1 MSRRDSKIGFAQQL
15 FWIHKMNEVERERF
29 LKHIEVYSEMRWWDG
44 YFTGCFT
51 GTVVTGF
58 VVLVA
63 CGLKQ
68 AL

>member
-1 MSRRDSKIGFAQQL
+1 
-15 FWIHKMNEVERERF
+15 MNEIERERF
-29 LKHIEVYSEMRWWDG
+29 LKHVEVYSEMRWWDG

-63 CGLKQ
+63 CGLKR